1 MVLIEINERHKLDP
15 FYKGPYKVK
24 SIVEPNIIITDENDK
39 ETLIHKDK
47 VKKFDTYFHYRF
59 LT

>member
-1 MVLIEINERHKLDP
+1 MLIEINERHKLDP
-15 FYKGPYKVK
+15 FYKGPFKIK
-24 SIVEPNIIITDENDK
+24 SIEEPNVVITNDNG
-39 ETLIHKDK
+39 EESLIHKDK